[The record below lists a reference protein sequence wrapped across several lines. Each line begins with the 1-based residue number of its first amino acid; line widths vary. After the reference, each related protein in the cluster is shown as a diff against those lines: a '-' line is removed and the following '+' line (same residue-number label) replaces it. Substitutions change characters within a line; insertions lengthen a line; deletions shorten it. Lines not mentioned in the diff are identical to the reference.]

1 MLVFLIEI
9 VGVEGVGGGGGGVRH
24 GSEKGNSQW
33 TGGGRNWEGGG
44 GYAKMHNDRNGKR
57 VLRNKPRTTRGG
69 SRICKIQGAGGFP
82 SCSPPPTKESGLPE
96 HFNFH

>member
-1 MLVFLIEI
+1 MGGSEARIGKRKFSMDGRRKKL
-9 VGVEGVGGGGGGVRH
+9 GGG
-24 GSEKGNSQW
+24 
-33 TGGGRNWEGGG
+33 GGG

>member
-9 VGVEGVGGGGGGVRH
+9 VGAEGVGGGGVRH

-33 TGGGRNWEGGG
+33 TGGGRNWKGG

-57 VLRNKPRTTRGG
+57 V
-69 SRICKIQGAGGFP
+69 
-82 SCSPPPTKESGLPE
+82 
-96 HFNFH
+96 